1 MMRWIWRGMPLV
13 LAALSG
19 SACGV
24 TDADAPMPVGSIT
37 VVPPSM
43 EVAAGATGALV
54 VEVKDDAGNLLRGRR
69 IVWAS
74 AKPNIA
80 TVSENGVV
88 TGVAPGQAEI
98 AATSEGKTATASVT
112 VVAQA
117 AKVSTV
123 RIAPDKVTLFV
134 AASANLT
141 ATGFD
146 SKGVAI
152 PGRQVVWTTNNAP
165 VAAVTQTG
173 RVTGIIPGT
182 AVITAVIDGA
192 VGNSAITVTIV
203 PVARVAITPAE
214 VAINP
219 GKSATLTARVLDIAD
234 NTLTGRAVAWKSSD
248 TRFVTVDQA
257 GVVRGVRRGS
267 AVISATSEG
276 KVGTASVRVN

>member
-1 MMRWIWRGMPLV
+1 MRWISRGMPVV
-13 LAALSG
+13 LAAFLG

-24 TDADAPMPVGSIT
+24 TDADEAMPVGSIT
-37 VVPPSM
+37 VVPQSM
-43 EVAAGATGALV
+43 ELAAGATGALAA
-54 VEVKDDAGNLLRGRR
+54 EVKDEAGNVLRSRR

-74 AKPNIA
+74 AKPNVA

-88 TGVAPGQAEI
+88 TGVAAGQADI
-98 AATSEGKTATASVT
+98 AATSEGKTATATVT
-112 VVAQA
+112 VVAPA

-123 RIAPDKVTLFV
+123 HITPDKVTLFV
-134 AASANLT
+134 AASTNLT
-141 ATGFD
+141 ATGYD
-146 SKGVAI
+146 SKGGAV

-192 VGNSAITVTIV
+192 VGTSAITVTIV
-203 PVARVAITPAE
+203 PVARVTVSPAE
-214 VAINP
+214 LTIGQ
-219 GKSATLTARVLDIAD
+219 GKSSTLTARVFDVAG
-234 NTLTGRAVAWKSSD
+234 NTLTGRSVVWTSSD
-248 TRFVTVDQA
+248 TRLVTVDQS

-267 AVISATSEG
+267 AVISASSEG

>member
-1 MMRWIWRGMPLV
+1 MRWIRRGMPLV
-13 LAALSG
+13 LAAVSG

-24 TDADAPMPVGSIT
+24 TDADEPMPVGSIT
-37 VVPPSM
+37 VVPQSM
-43 EVAAGATGALV
+43 ELAAGATGALQAQ
-54 VEVKDDAGNLLRGRR
+54 VKDEVGNVLRNRR

-88 TGVAPGQAEI
+88 TGIAAGSVDI
-98 AATSEGKTATASVT
+98 AATSEGKTATVGVT

-117 AKVSTV
+117 AKVSSV
-123 RIAPDKVTLFV
+123 RIAPDHVTVFV

-141 ATGFD
+141 ATGYD
-146 SKGVAI
+146 SKGGAI

-192 VGNSAITVTIV
+192 VGNSVVTVSIV
-203 PVARVAITPAE
+203 PIARVTITPAD
-214 VAINP
+214 VAIDA
-219 GKSATLTARVLDIAD
+219 GKSSTLIARTLDAAG
-234 NTLTGRAVAWKSSD
+234 NTISDRAIVWASSD
-248 TRFVTVDQA
+248 TRFVTVDQS

>member
-1 MMRWIWRGMPLV
+1 MRWIWRGMPLV
-13 LAALSG
+13 LAAFAG

-24 TDADAPMPVGSIT
+24 TDADEPMPVGSIT

-43 EVAAGATGALV
+43 ELAAGATGALDA
-54 VEVKDDAGNLLRGRR
+54 EVKDEAGNVLRNRR
-69 IVWAS
+69 IIWAS
-74 AKPNIA
+74 AKPSIA

-88 TGVAPGQAEI
+88 TGVAAGRADI

-117 AKVSTV
+117 AKVSSV
-123 RIAPDKVTLFV
+123 SVAPDKLALFV

-141 ATGFD
+141 ATGYD
-146 SKGVAI
+146 SKGVAV

-165 VAAVTQTG
+165 VAAVSQTG

-192 VGNSAITVTIV
+192 VGNSAVTVSIV
-203 PVARVAITPAE
+203 PVARVTISPAD
-214 VAINP
+214 VAIDA
-219 GKSATLTARVLDIAD
+219 GKSATLTARTLDAAGNVL
-234 NTLTGRAVAWKSSD
+234 TSRAVVWTSSD
-248 TRFVTVDQA
+248 TRLVTVDQS

-267 AVISATSEG
+267 AMISATSEG

>member
-1 MMRWIWRGMPLV
+1 MRWIWRGMPLV
-13 LAALSG
+13 LAVVSG

-24 TDADAPMPVGSIT
+24 TDADEPMPVGSIT
-37 VVPPSM
+37 VVPLSI
-43 EVAAGATGALV
+43 EIAAGATGALDA
-54 VEVKDDAGNLLRGRR
+54 EVKDEAGNVLRNRR

-74 AKPNIA
+74 ARPDIA
-80 TVSENGVV
+80 TVSDNGVV
-88 TGVAPGQAEI
+88 TGVAAGRADI

-123 RIAPDKVTLFV
+123 RITPDKVTLFV

-141 ATGFD
+141 ATGYD

-182 AVITAVIDGA
+182 AVIAAVIDGA
-192 VGNSAITVTIV
+192 VGNSAITVTVV
-203 PVARVAITPAE
+203 PVARVTITPAD
-214 VAINP
+214 VAIDA
-219 GKSATLTARVLDIAD
+219 GKSATLTARTLDAAG
-234 NTLTGRAVAWKSSD
+234 NTLTGRPVVWASSD
-248 TRFVTVDQA
+248 TRLVTVDQS

-267 AVISATSEG
+267 AVISATAEG
-276 KVGTASVRVN
+276 RVGTASVRVN